1 MEEETNLMNNNLSGY
16 IKDDSIST
24 IDKNETKPFF
34 MYSKKVKG
42 MDVSSKVIDSSNE
55 KNKLLNVLNSLMRMG
70 KKRKLTDLTLN
81 FNCISWI
88 NSIFSDYPSP
98 KDEYMGFLIRDFTDA
113 MNTKMKEEEN
123 M

>member
-55 KNKLLNVLNSLMRMG
+55 K
-70 KKRKLTDLTLN
+70 
-81 FNCISWI
+81 
-88 NSIFSDYPSP
+88 
-98 KDEYMGFLIRDFTDA
+98 
-113 MNTKMKEEEN
+113 
-123 M
+123 

>member
-1 MEEETNLMNNNLSGY
+1 MFSLSHENG
-16 IKDDSIST
+16 
-24 IDKNETKPFF
+24 
-34 MYSKKVKG
+34 
-42 MDVSSKVIDSSNE
+42 E
-55 KNKLLNVLNSLMRMG
+55 KE
-70 KKRKLTDLTLN
+70 LTDLTLN
-81 FNCISWI
+81 FNCIILI